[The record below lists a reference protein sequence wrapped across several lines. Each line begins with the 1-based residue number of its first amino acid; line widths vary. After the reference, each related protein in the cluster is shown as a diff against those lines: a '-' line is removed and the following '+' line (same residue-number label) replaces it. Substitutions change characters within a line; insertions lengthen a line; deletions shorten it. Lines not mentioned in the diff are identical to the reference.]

1 MGTTSSSGDHI
12 LEVNSGTDN
21 EGIKVVSTDG
31 GSYIRFAD
39 NSTTAQIRLGAVGND
54 FKIDVNASERLRID
68 SNGDVGIGIADPQER
83 LHVARI
89 VMVTGNTPQI
99 RLNANDSDASDDD
112 RTMLG
117 QATGNGNFVTRTNK
131 ICCTPRS

>member
-1 MGTTSSSGDHI
+1 MVHVGD
-12 LEVNSGTDN
+12 
-21 EGIKVVSTDG
+21 
-31 GSYIRFAD
+31 
-39 NSTTAQIRLGAVGND
+39 D
-54 FKIDVNASERLRID
+54 FKIDVNASERLID

-117 QATGNGNFVTRTNK
+117 QVS
-131 ICCTPRS
+131 IMVIL

>member
-1 MGTTSSSGDHI
+1 M
-12 LEVNSGTDN
+12 
-21 EGIKVVSTDG
+21 
-31 GSYIRFAD
+31 
-39 NSTTAQIRLGAVGND
+39 
-54 FKIDVNASERLRID
+54 
-68 SNGDVGIGIADPQER
+68 GIGIADPQER

-117 QATGNGNFVTRTNK
+117 QATGQ
-131 ICCTPRS
+131 

>member
-1 MGTTSSSGDHI
+1 MLGTTSSSGSHI
-12 LEVNSGTDN
+12 LQVNSGTDN
-21 EGIKVVSTDG
+21 EGIKVISTDA

-39 NSTTAQIRLGAVGND
+39 DSTTGSTRLGAVGND
-54 FKIDVNASERLRID
+54 FKIDVNSSERLRID

-99 RLNANDSDASDDD
+99 RLNANDSDASDD

-117 QATGNGNFVTRTNK
+117 QAN
-131 ICCTPRS
+131 